1 MLPPDFKNV
10 KQNPLQRYL
19 WQCWHDSM
27 IPWATAEP
35 LDAIVVVGDVVE
47 GKQPKSKAAELCL
60 TLMKDQEEASVQII
74 SPLLKRA
81 KCKIYFVK
89 GCLLPG
95 HKVLTRDLRWVPVE
109 TLAKG
114 DTLLAVTENGEHQ
127 WVESEVLTIKPVAKE
142 CVEVELEDGKK
153 FRCTADHLFLVWNGT
168 TRTWT
173 EAGKLKGGCSR
184 LARALETWTSPD
196 TYKCA
201 WLGGFLDGEGSL
213 SQRNAGWGRRATL
226 TAYQAPGPVLE
237 QAIDY
242 LRSFGFEVSCY
253 DGQEVRQL
261 HVLGGFAET
270 VRALGMFRPVRLL
283 EKFEPRKRFLRN
295 AGYTKVRSVRKLG
308 VIDEVVGLSTSSG
321 TYIADGY
328 VHHNTFYHD
337 DELGRSVENVAETLR
352 AEAYEGLGTGRLARE
367 VLDMRL
373 DGVCLDF
380 SHGISVSGGL
390 YRAVAIDREALWSAI
405 AGKTG
410 KAPKA
415 DVVVRAHAHYFVH
428 VEHVSKHALILPAW
442 QGQTSYMRKHS
453 RYRMIPDIGAVIL
466 HIDPE
471 AKRIG
476 RDPCRVEKMIYDLPE
491 ERPVNL

>member
-89 GCLLPG
+89 G
-95 HKVLTRDLRWVPVE
+95 
-109 TLAKG
+109 
-114 DTLLAVTENGEHQ
+114 
-127 WVESEVLTIKPVAKE
+127 
-142 CVEVELEDGKK
+142 
-153 FRCTADHLFLVWNGT
+153 
-168 TRTWT
+168 
-173 EAGKLKGGCSR
+173 
-184 LARALETWTSPD
+184 
-196 TYKCA
+196 
-201 WLGGFLDGEGSL
+201 
-213 SQRNAGWGRRATL
+213 
-226 TAYQAPGPVLE
+226 
-237 QAIDY
+237 
-242 LRSFGFEVSCY
+242 
-253 DGQEVRQL
+253 
-261 HVLGGFAET
+261 
-270 VRALGMFRPVRLL
+270 
-283 EKFEPRKRFLRN
+283 
-295 AGYTKVRSVRKLG
+295 
-308 VIDEVVGLSTSSG
+308 
-321 TYIADGY
+321 
-328 VHHNTFYHD
+328 TFYHD
-337 DELGRSVENVAETLR
+337 DELGRSVENVAENLR

-415 DVVVRAHAHYFVH
+415 DVVIRAHAHYFVH